1 MVRDPWN
8 PSVEDVLE
16 WAYDPSSEDPCQ
28 DWDLALTWVGHQAEY
43 IRLACD
49 KNCPKREFF
58 LHMLYL
64 MVGDPV
70 RSNYRSVSKEAV
82 LAFIQQGRYTS
93 DQDVQLWRER
103 SLELLKKPDTF
114 NYHDWCGGGLAR
126 S

>member
-1 MVRDPWN
+1 
-8 PSVEDVLE
+8 
-16 WAYDPSSEDPCQ
+16 
-28 DWDLALTWVGHQAEY
+28 
-43 IRLACD
+43 
-49 KNCPKREFF
+49 
-58 LHMLYL
+58 MLYL

-82 LAFIQQGRYTS
+82 LEFIQQGRYTS

-103 SLELLKKPDTF
+103 ALELLKNPETF